1 MCGIAGFSL
10 TSGRYLREAKIHGA
24 LDVLKGRG
32 PEGTSWLGIAPDGTT
47 IWNREENAQPDRALA
62 FAFGCSRLAIN
73 DATDAGLQPISSP
86 SGRYWVS
93 MNGEVFNFVELRA
106 ELERSGIQFRTNTD
120 TEVVAAAFELWGTK
134 SFSRFNGQFAI
145 AVLDLKTR
153 KLFLVRDRIGIV
165 PIFYFVQPGVLAFGS
180 EIKALKQ
187 ISHTSFAPNEE
198 QLAAR
203 IGLPYKLHASGNNT
217 LYEGVKSVNPGQYL
231 CIDINSLIIK
241 EEYYWRITDVR
252 QRTYGGFAEAKSQL
266 RALLIDSVKLRLRT
280 DRKLAFIVSG
290 GVDSTAVLGIARQEF
305 GVDPVTFSLDLPDA
319 RFNENDSI
327 REVLAWNDLEPN
339 FIPVGA
345 EKVASLISEVV
356 DYSDEPLA
364 TPNAVLHGIM
374 ARAINSTGT
383 KVVLNGVGGDEGF
396 LGYHDHF
403 LYHLYELKRSQNPR
417 FLKEFDAWS
426 EIQGR
431 PKRLFDDFCSFIE
444 SDAASHSPDFLA
456 RSKGFDYRV
465 LLRPELKTI
474 ARGNFLTFDHGGK
487 DSRSKQML
495 DITRLTIPY
504 SIRMDD
510 NCYLSQAVEA
520 RQPFLDH
527 RLLEFGLSMPTDY
540 KFRSGVS
547 KFILR
552 QAVSRYIPSSRRRD
566 VKKIGL
572 NLPID
577 TWMRDELRFWVEG
590 HLAAKSAP
598 LYEFADYEAVQQI
611 ISEHQSNTANHSLK
625 IWDLCCLNSWLSRL

>member
-10 TSGRYLREAKIHGA
+10 TTGRYLREAEIHGA
-24 LDVLKGRG
+24 LDILKGRG
-32 PEGTSWLGIAPDGTT
+32 PEGTSWLGIAPDGSTT
-47 IWNREENAQPDRALA
+47 WTREENAQPDRALV

-106 ELERSGIQFRTNTD
+106 ELERSGVQFRTNTD
-120 TEVVAAAFELWGTK
+120 TEVVAAAFEIWGTK
-134 SFSRFNGQFAI
+134 SFSKFNGQFAI
-145 AVLDLKTR
+145 AVLDLKSR
-153 KLFLVRDRIGIV
+153 KLFLARDRIGIV
-165 PIFYFVQPGVLAFGS
+165 PIFYFAQHGFLAFGS

-187 ISHTSFAPNEE
+187 IFHTSFSPNEE

-203 IGLPYKLHASGNNT
+203 IGLPYKLHANRNYT

-231 CIDINSLIIK
+231 CIDINSLTIK
-241 EEYYWRITDVR
+241 DEYYWRITDVR
-252 QRTYGGFAEAKSQL
+252 QRVNGGFAEAKSQL

-345 EKVASLISEVV
+345 DKVASLISEVV

-374 ARAINSTGT
+374 ARAINNTGT

-403 LYHLYELKRSQNPR
+403 LYHLYELKRSHSSR
-417 FLKEFDAWS
+417 FSKEFDAWS
-426 EIQGR
+426 TIQER
-431 PKRLFDDFCSFIE
+431 PKELFYDFCNFIE

-456 RSKGFDYRV
+456 RSKGYDYRD
-465 LLRPELKTI
+465 LLQPELRMI
-474 ARGNFLTFDHGGK
+474 AKEKFPRFEHGGK
-487 DSRSKQML
+487 DSRSKQIL

-527 RLLEFGLSMPTDY
+527 RLLEFGLSMPTNY
-540 KFRSGVS
+540 KFRAGVS

-552 QAVSRYIPSSRRRD
+552 QAVSGFIPSSRRRD

-577 TWMRDELRFWVEG
+577 TWMRSELRSWVEG
-590 HLAAKSAP
+590 HLANENAP
-598 LYEFADYEAVQQI
+598 LFEFADYKAVQDVLRD
-611 ISEHQSNTANHSLK
+611 HQNNTANHSLK
-625 IWDLCCLNSWLSRL
+625 IWDLCCLNSWLSKM